1 MTIKVN
7 PATGKEEAWCLCCGK
22 HFNNHKGDLEKH
34 GKTQGHLSKVEQ
46 LPSMLEQQRC
56 LARFALPLNDRVTI
70 IELRIL
76 ASVCYYN
83 QSISSAEQQL
93 LNMKADTKDPVVKY
107 ATLGRTK
114 AGSLL
119 RQGCMYLF
127 ILYFYHKTFN

>member
-1 MTIKVN
+1 M
-7 PATGKEEAWCLCCGK
+7 
-22 HFNNHKGDLEKH
+22 
-34 GKTQGHLSKVEQ
+34 EQ
-46 LPSMLEQQRC
+46 LSSMLEQQRC

-93 LNMKADTKDPVVKY
+93 LNMKADSKDPVVKY

>member
-1 MTIKVN
+1 
-7 PATGKEEAWCLCCGK
+7 
-22 HFNNHKGDLEKH
+22 
-34 GKTQGHLSKVEQ
+34 
-46 LPSMLEQQRC
+46 MLEQKRS
-56 LARFALPLNDRVTI
+56 LALFALSLNDRVTI

-93 LNMKADTKDPVVKY
+93 LNMKADTNDPVVKN

-119 RQGCMYLF
+119 RQGCIFLF
-127 ILYFYHKTFN
+127 ILYFQHKKFN